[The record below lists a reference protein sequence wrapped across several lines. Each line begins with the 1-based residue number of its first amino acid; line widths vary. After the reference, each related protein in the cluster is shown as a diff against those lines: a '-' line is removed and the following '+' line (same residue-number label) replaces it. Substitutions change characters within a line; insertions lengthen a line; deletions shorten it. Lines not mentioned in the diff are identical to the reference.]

1 MNNVFNIEDFEL
13 VMRTVLFRGT
23 AEGSLQRILNVSG
36 YELEEYEKDAV
47 VYSPTDFK
55 RSLGIIL
62 GGQLRVTKENADGRE
77 IVMSTLYRGDMF
89 GAAALFNGEHEF
101 QTTITAVE
109 NSRIVFFSQRIIMRL
124 IEREP
129 KIAENYIKYLSER
142 IVFLNKKIYFLT
154 SGTAEQRLSSFLLNN
169 LSKYDFG
176 KLPMPMT
183 EIAASLNISRAS
195 LYRALDTIT
204 ESGAVE
210 KKGRL
215 MRIVDEGK
223 LCEFIV

>member
-1 MNNVFNIEDFEL
+1 MNEVFNPGDFDL
-13 VMRTVLFRGT
+13 IMRTELFRGT

-36 YELEEYEKDAV
+36 YELERYGKDDI
-47 VYSPTDFK
+47 VYSPTDFR
-55 RSLGIIL
+55 RSLGIL
-62 GGQLRVTKENADGRE
+62 LDGSLRVTKENADGKE
-77 IVMSTLYRGDMF
+77 IVMSTLFKGDMF
-89 GAAALFNGEHEF
+89 GAAALFNGEHEY
-101 QTTITAVE
+101 QTKLTAVE
-109 NSRIVFFSQRIIMRL
+109 DCRIIFFSQRIIMRL
-124 IEREP
+124 IEKET
-129 KIAENYIKYLSER
+129 KIAENYIRYLSER

-176 KLPMPMT
+176 MLPMPMT

-215 MRIVDEGK
+215 MRIADEGK

>member
-1 MNNVFNIEDFEL
+1 MNKVFNLEDFDL
-13 VMRTVLFRGT
+13 VMHTELFRGT

-36 YELEEYEKDAV
+36 YELEEYAKDSV

-55 RSLGIIL
+55 RSLGIVL
-62 GGQLRVTKENADGRE
+62 DGRLRVTKENADGRE
-77 IVMSTLYRGDMF
+77 IVMSTLEKGSMF
-89 GAAALFNGEHEF
+89 GAAALFNSEHEF
-101 QTTITAVE
+101 QTKITAVE
-109 NSRIVFFSQRIIMRL
+109 DSRIVFFSQRIIMRL

-142 IVFLNKKIYFLT
+142 ILFLNKKIYFLT

-169 LSKYDFG
+169 LSQYDFG
-176 KLPMPMT
+176 MLPMPMT
-183 EIAASLNISRAS
+183 EIASSLNISRAS

-215 MRIVDEGK
+215 MRIADEGK